1 MADALAGVILF
12 LLGYFFCRYRDG
24 SKESTQTEVA
34 LSEEEQQT
42 LRRQTAQLQA
52 FHSMMDY
59 DETTAY
65 GGNTDE

>member
-24 SKESTQTEVA
+24 AKKSTQTEVA